1 MIGYQEFICVLKSSW
16 IKRLIQLETK
26 WTKHTP
32 TYIHEQL
39 QTDICV
45 RKDCISFN
53 LQLIFMVNT
62 DNIKHVSQKYINKMC
77 INIFW
82 K

>member
-45 RKDCISFN
+45 RKDWISFN
-53 LQLIFMVNT
+53 LKLIFMVNT
-62 DNIKHVSQKYINKMC
+62 DNIKHVSQKYILALQQHSK
-77 INIFW
+77 I
-82 K
+82 